1 MEDTRAAI
9 AMVAI
14 LLGFKVIAGV
24 LLLLLLPVGETAS
37 LYAVVHLGTIFG
49 IVPLGLLLGGSIIF
63 WWKVLRLRTR
73 RRRLQWLEWHVDEQR
88 LGPSG

>member
-1 MEDTRAAI
+1 MEDNRAAI

-14 LLGFKVIAGV
+14 LLGFKVIAGG

-37 LYAVVHLGTIFG
+37 LYAVVHLGMVFA

-63 WWKVLRLRTR
+63 WWKILRLRAR
-73 RRRLQWLEWHVDEQR
+73 RRHLQWLEWHVDEQQ
-88 LGPSG
+88 LDPPV